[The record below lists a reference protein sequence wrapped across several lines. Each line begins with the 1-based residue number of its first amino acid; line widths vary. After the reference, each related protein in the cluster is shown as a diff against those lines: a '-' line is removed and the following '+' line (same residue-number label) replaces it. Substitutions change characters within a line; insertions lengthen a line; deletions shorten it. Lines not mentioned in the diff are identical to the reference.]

1 MKKIAV
7 VFEGDIYNRF
17 GGTNSIQN
25 RIEHLRQCA
34 GYGIDP
40 YMIQVYDG
48 KVMRLLRKSGGTPS
62 RPARA
67 RLGSVECDMRW
78 FKRSWT
84 DAVVHRWLGQEP
96 PMLMSFTSRVAHEL
110 EGYDLISAH
119 DRIGGLAAMRASQL
133 YGMPFFM
140 TWHGY
145 SIHTDPFRDAVVM
158 NQTRRL
164 LLAATD
170 NFFVSKSLAEV
181 AQEIAPGSSGR
192 VLFNG
197 VSQRFHRYS
206 DQSRAELRRKLGV
219 DGCKVVAFVAR
230 FDPIKN
236 AESLPDIYS
245 RIQRYY
251 EGKVAFW
258 AIGDGCTKAGV
269 ERQMTVP
276 CRFWGYQEPEL
287 IPDFMNCID
296 VLVLPSRREGLP
308 LVSLEAIKCGAGV
321 VASSG
326 VGASEYIG
334 SNNVFDI
341 TAPDFAEHI
350 SRRAVA
356 MLNGDVPAQTLNKDM
371 TWAETA
377 QLENAIY
384 ASHLSR

>member
-1 MKKIAV
+1 M
-7 VFEGDIYNRF
+7 
-17 GGTNSIQN
+17 
-25 RIEHLRQCA
+25 
-34 GYGIDP
+34 
-40 YMIQVYDG
+40 
-48 KVMRLLRKSGGTPS
+48 
-62 RPARA
+62 
-67 RLGSVECDMRW
+67 
-78 FKRSWT
+78 
-84 DAVVHRWLGQEP
+84 
-96 PMLMSFTSRVAHEL
+96 
-110 EGYDLISAH
+110 
-119 DRIGGLAAMRASQL
+119 
-133 YGMPFFM
+133 
-140 TWHGY
+140 
-145 SIHTDPFRDAVVM
+145 
-158 NQTRRL
+158 
-164 LLAATD
+164 
-170 NFFVSKSLAEV
+170 
-181 AQEIAPGSSGR
+181 
-192 VLFNG
+192 
-197 VSQRFHRYS
+197 SQRFHRYS
-206 DQSRAELRRKLGV
+206 DHSRAELRRKLGV